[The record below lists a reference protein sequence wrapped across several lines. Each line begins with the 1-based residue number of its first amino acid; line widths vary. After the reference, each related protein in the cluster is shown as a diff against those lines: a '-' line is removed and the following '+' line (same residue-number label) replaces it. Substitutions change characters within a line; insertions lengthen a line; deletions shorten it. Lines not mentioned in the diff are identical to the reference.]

1 MKIQISYT
9 HAGVAG
15 KVTTLPADFIKW
27 ERHTKQ
33 KFSDLWQGDDMRIG
47 LEDLAVLTWAA
58 LVRAGINVPF
68 EIWLDSLDSI
78 DDFSDGD
85 TNPTQPEASNDSD

>member
-1 MKIQISYT
+1 MKIHISYV

-15 KVTTLPADFIKW
+15 KVTTLPADFIRW

-33 KFSDLWQGDDMRIG
+33 KFSDLWQGENLRIG

-58 LVRAGINVPF
+58 LARQGTQVPF
-68 EIWLDSLDSI
+68 DIWVDSLDSI
-78 DDFSDGD
+78 DDFSDDD
-85 TNPTQPEASNDSD
+85 TDPTQPEAFSGSV